1 MERRYCCESQRTYQR
16 IYQRIVWRMRESIGE
31 NNFDTLLSYIY
42 YMFLF
47 VSAEFDSIIDKHALP
62 SDNKE

>member
-1 MERRYCCESQRTYQR
+1 
-16 IYQRIVWRMRESIGE
+16 MRESIGE